1 MSDIHKRVMKVIN
14 YYGLNVNNFSKEIGL
29 NNNVTI
35 DRIVKAKSAPSHA
48 VITRILTRFK
58 DIDAN
63 WLIQG
68 KGAMEIKKNDASNNN
83 VVQSTKRLKT
93 VIVRGDEMLPTYA
106 SGTELSLKEIKGFRE
121 TLIPNKPYWVR
132 TKEQIFFR
140 YLKGNGDKLIAYSLN
155 PDFEEFEVSKDDIIS
170 IWSVV
175 SRYFEEA

>member
-1 MSDIHKRVMKVIN
+1 MTH
-14 YYGLNVNNFSKEIGL
+14 
-29 NNNVTI
+29 
-35 DRIVKAKSAPSHA
+35 
-48 VITRILTRFK
+48 
-58 DIDAN
+58 
-63 WLIQG
+63 
-68 KGAMEIKKNDASNNN
+68 
-83 VVQSTKRLKT
+83 
-93 VIVRGDEMLPTYA
+93 
-106 SGTELSLKEIKGFRE
+106 KGFRE

>member
-68 KGAMEIKKNDASNNN
+68 KGAMEIKKNDA
-83 VVQSTKRLKT
+83 
-93 VIVRGDEMLPTYA
+93 
-106 SGTELSLKEIKGFRE
+106 
-121 TLIPNKPYWVR
+121 
-132 TKEQIFFR
+132 
-140 YLKGNGDKLIAYSLN
+140 
-155 PDFEEFEVSKDDIIS
+155 
-170 IWSVV
+170 
-175 SRYFEEA
+175 